1 MTLVIY
7 YKIQNIL
14 KEKVDYRNSLN
25 KKRRKKS
32 FKYRIIILKYF

>member
-7 YKIQNIL
+7 YKIQKIL

-25 KKRRKKS
+25 KKKK
-32 FKYRIIILKYF
+32 KEII

>member
-7 YKIQNIL
+7 YKIHKIL
-14 KEKVDYRNSLN
+14 KEKVDYKKSLN

-32 FKYRIIILKYF
+32 FRYRIIILKYF